1 MVSFFLF
8 EIRRRNRYTSAL
20 YDGFSL
26 MSSPDFLLSSYDYL
40 LPESCIAQGP
50 AHPAHNAKMM
60 VAIPDKQGDFELQD
74 QHFLDLA
81 AQLDEN
87 YLLFLNSTKV
97 FKARIPLHNT
107 KIIRKSGK
115 EVLLASG
122 EIFIYQ
128 LRSESQFECL
138 VSDSKNFKPW
148 SQIFF
153 EEGIV
158 FKSLAFTENG
168 LLFEIIDLKRTD
180 GKAQL
185 FDFLEK
191 RGEMPLPPYIRY
203 EKAKEQRYQTFF
215 AEKVGSAAAPTASLH
230 FTPELVRRLE
240 NKKVWFQYCCLH
252 VGLGT
257 FKPVYEEN
265 IADQKLHF
273 ESMLIE
279 PQLRKLIADAKQAGK
294 IFLPVG
300 TTMIR
305 YLESLPY
312 IWRFLKKKNL
322 ISSLDPATQARRNDL
337 SSPISEELIAEFIP
351 ETYSNVSDSAILAPG
366 WYLIQTR
373 LFIRPW
379 IPFYLTD
386 ELITNFHLPK
396 SSLMMLISAF
406 MGRKNLLK
414 CYQEAIWKGYQFY
427 SFWDG
432 MRVRRKA

>member
-1 MVSFFLF
+1 M
-8 EIRRRNRYTSAL
+8 
-20 YDGFSL
+20 
-26 MSSPDFLLSSYDYL
+26 
-40 LPESCIAQGP
+40 
-50 AHPAHNAKMM
+50 
-60 VAIPDKQGDFELQD
+60 
-74 QHFLDLA
+74 
-81 AQLDEN
+81 
-87 YLLFLNSTKV
+87 
-97 FKARIPLHNT
+97 
-107 KIIRKSGK
+107 
-115 EVLLASG
+115 
-122 EIFIYQ
+122 
-128 LRSESQFECL
+128 
-138 VSDSKNFKPW
+138 
-148 SQIFF
+148 
-153 EEGIV
+153 

-203 EKAKEQRYQTFF
+203 EKEKEQRYQTFF

-230 FTPELVRRLE
+230 FTPELVRRLASK
-240 NKKVWFQYCCLH
+240 NVGFQYCCLH

-257 FKPVYEEN
+257 FKPLYEEN

-273 ESMLIE
+273 EPMLID
-279 PQLRKLIADAKQAGK
+279 PQIRKLIADAKQAGK

-366 WYLIQTR
+366 
-373 LFIRPW
+373 
-379 IPFYLTD
+379 
-386 ELITNFHLPK
+386 
-396 SSLMMLISAF
+396 
-406 MGRKNLLK
+406 
-414 CYQEAIWKGYQFY
+414 
-427 SFWDG
+427 
-432 MRVRRKA
+432 